1 MTDLAK
7 AGVTEGGQE
16 AVTQALQA
24 GIDKGYI
31 NPDMTMAEA
40 LDRMVEGAIIGA
52 GAGTT
57 MSLATGPVAD
67 RMNKRDQEKLIETQI
82 ESEFDASLP
91 DAEQA
96 AIEALSPEQAQIQQ
110 GQKQQQKQELKAKE
124 PQAKPEP
131 VKPVVKQ
138 EFEIDKAKTTEQE
151 PVALE
156 LPEEKPVKQQIVGKE
171 VVEAPIEEITISED
185 VPQFKE
191 GANVKGVVEPLGG
204 KFERTGVAPVQIW
217 VREDGRKEVISGR
230 HRLDLAER
238 SGEKTIPAQYHY
250 ESEGFVADQAAVLDA
265 MLNIR
270 EGQGKV
276 KDYVDF
282 IKATKP
288 RKAEAESQGILARQT
303 GKRAFT
309 IATEGSDA
317 LITSHRNDQLT
328 DEAATRIAEAAPRNE
343 KLQAVGIKAIQEG
356 KTIAVAENMVK
367 AVKTMT
373 DETAQQSGDLFG
385 FDDSAMVEAENLA
398 KAAVK
403 KQSEIQKTLSAVQ
416 GAAKRPELAAKEGV
430 DV

>member
-1 MTDLAK
+1 MLERIGAKGITQAGKEEIGKEILK
-7 AGVTEGGQE
+7 AGILNSTKRVAAAGGKAMTKEAATEAIQE
-16 AVTQALQA
+16 GMIEYVGERYGTDVAM
-24 GIDKGYI
+24 DWK
-31 NPDMTMAEA
+31 EA
-40 LDRMVEGAIIGA
+40 LDQAAA
-52 GAGTT
+52 GAVAGGVFGGTGGGA
-57 MSLATGPVAD
+57 MATANEINYSP
-67 RMNKRDQEKLIETQI
+67 EKVIAKQLEKDIEAT
-82 ESEFDASLP
+82 EVVGT
-91 DAEQA
+91 EQA

-110 GQKQQQKQELKAKE
+110 EQKKQQKQELKVKE
-124 PQAKPEP
+124 KVKPESAKP
-131 VKPVVKQ
+131 VAKQ
-138 EFEIDKAKTTEQE
+138 EFEIDKTQTTEQE

-250 ESEGFVADQAAVLDA
+250 ESEGFGADQAAVLDA

-288 RKAEAESQGILARQT
+288 RKQEAESQG
-303 GKRAFT
+303 
-309 IATEGSDA
+309 
-317 LITSHRNDQLT
+317 
-328 DEAATRIAEAAPRNE
+328 
-343 KLQAVGIKAIQEG
+343 
-356 KTIAVAENMVK
+356 
-367 AVKTMT
+367 
-373 DETAQQSGDLFG
+373 
-385 FDDSAMVEAENLA
+385 
-398 KAAVK
+398 
-403 KQSEIQKTLSAVQ
+403 
-416 GAAKRPELAAKEGV
+416 
-430 DV
+430 